1 MPKTIDEMR
10 NDMYIIRTS
19 IGIDSESKKT
29 ASTILGHLDGLYGHE
44 TLYEHPRTYQRLYD
58 ISLMRKKNLAIEIL
72 CECLT
77 HYKPYIRKQ

>member
-29 ASTILGHLDGLYGHE
+29 ASTILGH
-44 TLYEHPRTYQRLYD
+44 
-58 ISLMRKKNLAIEIL
+58 MVM
-72 CECLT
+72 
-77 HYKPYIRKQ
+77 KPYMNILEHINDCMIYLLCARRISQLRFYVNG